1 MITYKRNSIFWR
13 YFTEATIS
21 IKLKPYISI
30 YKWNEGQED
39 MRYFLIRTTF
49 IRFRPDSFKHDKI
62 NNKYN
67 KNQNLFS
74 LITSDEIT

>member
-1 MITYKRNSIFWR
+1 MLSHMFRSNLRK
-13 YFTEATIS
+13 ATIS
-21 IKLKPYISI
+21 IEVKPYIGI

-39 MRYFLIRTTF
+39 MRYFLIRISIT
-49 IRFRPDSFKHDKI
+49 IFRPDSFKHDKI

-67 KNQNLFS
+67 KNQNLFA